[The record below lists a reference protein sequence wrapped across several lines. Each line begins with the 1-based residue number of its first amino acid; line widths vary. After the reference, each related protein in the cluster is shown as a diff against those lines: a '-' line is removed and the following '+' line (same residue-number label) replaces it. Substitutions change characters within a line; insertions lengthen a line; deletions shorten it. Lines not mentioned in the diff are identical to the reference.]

1 MDLATYLGDGEDKEV
16 KSLFNNDQRLH
27 LALDILEGGMKDA
40 SHQSA
45 RGTWLFFSGCQRKPD
60 DVRPSH
66 LPVHSQIHS
75 PP

>member
-1 MDLATYLGDGEDKEV
+1 MDLTTCLGDGEDKEV

-27 LALDILEGGMKDA
+27 LALDILEEGGVKDA
-40 SHQSA
+40 SHLRA
-45 RGTWLFFSGCQRKPD
+45 RGTWFFLSGCQRKPD

-66 LPVHSQIHS
+66 VYSQIHS